1 MSGVYY
7 MISSRKDLNE
17 YLKSDKAALGRNAK
31 RPGYTDLI
39 WKFEICMRKL
49 EYYTNCP
56 TVLGGAF
63 LRIYK
68 LKYFIYSILCG
79 FSIPINVFGK
89 GLSIAHRGTIVVN
102 GKARIGE
109 NCRIHAC
116 VNIGTVP
123 GVNGVAPTIG
133 DNVYIGPGAKIYG
146 NISVASGIM
155 IGANAVVNKSFDEE
169 NICIA
174 GAPARKIS
182 DMGRF
187 EIEERNSKEF
197 K

>member
-1 MSGVYY
+1 MQSDQAIQTSSGSLRYVCENWS
-7 MISSRKDLNE
+7 ITRIARQS
-17 YLKSDKAALGRNAK
+17 
-31 RPGYTDLI
+31 
-39 WKFEICMRKL
+39 W
-49 EYYTNCP
+49 
-56 TVLGGAF
+56 GGAF

-133 DNVYIGPGAKIYG
+133 DNVYIGPSVCVVG
-146 NISVASGIM
+146 NVVINNDNHLMKRISVLLEHPQG
-155 IGANAVVNKSFDEE
+155 KSATWVDL
-169 NICIA
+169 
-174 GAPARKIS
+174 R
-182 DMGRF
+182 
-187 EIEERNSKEF
+187 
-197 K
+197 

>member
-1 MSGVYY
+1 MLAVMPVKSVLRSYGGLLQTSSGSLRYVCENWS
-7 MISSRKDLNE
+7 ITRIARQS
-17 YLKSDKAALGRNAK
+17 
-31 RPGYTDLI
+31 
-39 WKFEICMRKL
+39 W
-49 EYYTNCP
+49 
-56 TVLGGAF
+56 GGAF